1 MKLKKDMRKLLIK
14 ELIKLNKNKKIYLI
28 INDLGFSVIE
38 PFKDKFPN
46 RIFNAGVSEQN
57 MMGMAAGIASEKCN
71 VFVYS
76 IANFSTFRCA
86 EQIRNDI
93 DYHNLPVTIVS
104 VGSGVG
110 YGNLGYTHH
119 ALQDYSLMRS
129 FPNML
134 ILSPGNNNELV
145 SILNYIKKNP
155 QPSYLRLDKNE
166 HKDESSKKINL
177 SPGKIIK
184 LINGNP
190 KKIILTTGS
199 VQDIARNIISKK
211 FNDYS
216 LYSMPLWGMKTKNV
230 TKNIIK
236 KFDEIITIED
246 HFYDG
251 GFGSWIK
258 ECTNNTNIKTKIKSK
273 YIDSNVINEVG
284 SKEYLLKKFGPK

>member
-1 MKLKKDMRKLLIK
+1 MRKLLIK
-14 ELIKLNKNKKIYLI
+14 ELVKSNIKKNIYLI
-28 INDLGFSVIE
+28 INDLGYSVVE
-38 PFKDKFPN
+38 PFKEKYPD

-57 MMGMAAGIASEKCN
+57 MMGMAAGIASEKCI

-104 VGSGVG
+104 VGSGLG

-145 SILNYIKKNP
+145 SLIKYIKKNP

-166 HKDESSKKINL
+166 HPNIKLRKVIAG
-177 SPGKIIK
+177 PGKIFK
-184 LINGNP
+184 LADGNK

-199 VQDIARNIISKK
+199 VQNIAKK
-211 FNDYS
+211 IKLKKYKDYS
-216 LYSMPLWGMKTKNV
+216 IYSMPMWGMKSKNKV
-230 TKNIIK
+230 KNIIK
-236 KFDEIITIED
+236 RFDEIITIED

-251 GFGSWIK
+251 GFGSWLNESIL
-258 ECTNNTNIKTKIKSK
+258 NTNIKTKIKSK
-273 YIDSNVINEVG
+273 YIKDSVINEVG
-284 SKEYLLKKFGPK
+284 STEYLLNKYGPK

>member
-1 MKLKKDMRKLLIK
+1 MRKLLIK
-14 ELIKLNKNKKIYLI
+14 ELVKFNNNKKIYLL
-28 INDLGFSVIE
+28 INDLGFNVIE
-38 PFKDKFPN
+38 PFQKKFPD
-46 RIFNAGVSEQN
+46 RTFNAGVSEQN

-93 DYHNLPVTIVS
+93 DYHKLPVTIVS

-119 ALQDYSLMRS
+119 ALQDYALMRS
-129 FPNML
+129 FPNMQ
-134 ILSPGNNNELV
+134 ILSPGNNNELIG
-145 SILNYIKKNP
+145 SLNYIKKNP

-166 HKDESSKKINL
+166 HENIKTKKIML

-184 LINGNP
+184 LIDGNK

-199 VQDIARNIISKK
+199 VQKLALDIKFKK
-211 FNDYS
+211 YKDYS
-216 LYSMPLWGMKTKNV
+216 LYSMPIWGMKAKGIAKNM
-230 TKNIIK
+230 IK

-246 HFYDG
+246 HFHDG
-251 GFGSWIK
+251 GFGSWLK
-258 ECTNNTNIKTKIKSK
+258 ECINDTNIKAQIKSK
-273 YIDSNVINEVG
+273 YINNNVINEVG
-284 SKEYLLKKFGPK
+284 SNEHLLKKYGPK